1 MAWHV
6 QGILMPNNG
15 VATFSVQGSALSPH
29 DIIVGEAFSGN
40 SGAGIRIEEVTAFH
54 NPTRYLVRVHST
66 GNILLGLHGRE
77 V

>member
-6 QGILMPNNG
+6 QGILMPNNA
-15 VATFSVQGSALSPH
+15 ATSFIVSGSALSSH

-54 NPTRYLVRVHST
+54 NPTRYLVRVRST